1 MAFCITTHRIQG
13 QSILAPTKVVMD
25 IDSVFG
31 KAMAYVMLSRVQSLD
46 QVYILGKLNP
56 KKITVDQ
63 KCLEELKRLERI
75 SINRNPTPWNAQA
88 PGNLIY

>member
-1 MAFCITTHRIQG
+1 
-13 QSILAPTKVVMD
+13 MD

-46 QVYILGKLNP
+46 QIYILGKLNP

-63 KCLEELKRLERI
+63 KCLEELERLERI

-88 PGNLIY
+88 PGKSICVMISYSTSLLHVQVPLMLPL